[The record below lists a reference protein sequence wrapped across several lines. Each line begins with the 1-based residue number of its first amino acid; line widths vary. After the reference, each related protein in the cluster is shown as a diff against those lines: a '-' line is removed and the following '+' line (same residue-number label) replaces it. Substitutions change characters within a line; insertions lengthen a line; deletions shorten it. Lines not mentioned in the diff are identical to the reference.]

1 MGLRRY
7 TEREMQRAYLGGAFG
22 GLLAASLDRHG
33 SALTFWPAMMIL
45 IVFLSFYC
53 VNAGRTGEWG
63 YARKRTGARAANV
76 S

>member
-1 MGLRRY
+1 MELKQY
-7 TEREMQRAYLGGAFG
+7 TEREMQRFYLSGALG
-22 GLLAASLDRHG
+22 GLLAVVLVRHE
-33 SALTFWPAMMIL
+33 SALKFWVAMLVL

-63 YARKRTGARAANV
+63 FARKRLGARAANV